1 MSPPTLTLLGQPDC
15 HLCHEMRAVAERV
28 LVAPA
33 RLVERDVREDP
44 ELSKRYRL
52 EIPVLL
58 WGDREVVRHR
68 VTEDE
73 LRRRLHELGFG
84 GL

>member
-1 MSPPTLTLLGQPDC
+1 L
-15 HLCHEMRAVAERV
+15 
-28 LVAPA
+28 
-33 RLVERDVREDP
+33 
-44 ELSKRYRL
+44 KRYRL

>member
-1 MSPPTLTLLGQPDC
+1 
-15 HLCHEMRAVAERV
+15 MRAVAERV
-28 LVAPA
+28 LVEPT

-44 ELSKRYRL
+44 ELERRYHL

-58 WGDREVVRHR
+58 WGDREVARHR
-68 VTEDE
+68 VTEAD

-84 GL
+84 AP